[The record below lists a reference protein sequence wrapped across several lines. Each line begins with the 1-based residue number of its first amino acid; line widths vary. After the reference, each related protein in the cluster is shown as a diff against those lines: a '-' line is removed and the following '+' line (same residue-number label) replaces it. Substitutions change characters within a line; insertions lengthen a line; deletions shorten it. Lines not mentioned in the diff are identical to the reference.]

1 MDPRIFQVQLESQ
14 LSNLVKQTSTQADT
28 LNRFKQGFNT
38 LSGKQV
44 DSQTFL
50 KIDKF
55 RTFIAESQK
64 HLLRFRSLV
73 EKAMTNKVEYDNNK
87 VKLFQAMTDLEEFIA
102 TELGDNRYV
111 MRSEQR
117 VLDKYSEVNNDT
129 HWRALEATDDFIRD

>member
-1 MDPRIFQVQLESQ
+1 M
-14 LSNLVKQTSTQADT
+14 
-28 LNRFKQGFNT
+28 
-38 LSGKQV
+38 SGKQV

-87 VKLFQAMTDLEEFIA
+87 VKLFEVMTDLEEFIA

-129 HWRALEATDDFIRD
+129 HWRALEATDDFIRDQLADC

>member
-1 MDPRIFQVQLESQ
+1 
-14 LSNLVKQTSTQADT
+14 
-28 LNRFKQGFNT
+28 
-38 LSGKQV
+38 
-44 DSQTFL
+44 
-50 KIDKF
+50 
-55 RTFIAESQK
+55 
-64 HLLRFRSLV
+64 
-73 EKAMTNKVEYDNNK
+73 MTNKVEYDNNK

>member
-1 MDPRIFQVQLESQ
+1 M
-14 LSNLVKQTSTQADT
+14 
-28 LNRFKQGFNT
+28 
-38 LSGKQV
+38 SGKQV

-64 HLLRFRSLV
+64 HLQRFRSLV

-87 VKLFQAMTDLEEFIA
+87 VKLFEVMTDLEEFIA

-129 HWRALEATDDFIRD
+129 HWRALEATDDFIRDQLADCQALQECFHEMTKAQVRLSQVKQTLDSKT